1 MNKEIKEIQT
11 KIEKI
16 NDEIKRIKKIDKCLD
31 YEYFFDE
38 GIREIVKREENII
51 IFKKELMRLARKN
64 SIPYFEV
71 KNSCQKDKD
80 CLQYIEKE
88 QNSMKLVFPTLL
100 DQIEEETTLYFI
112 PQAKVLSRRDHFT
125 RTGEKKVIRLQLS
138 SGKEIEHHDY
148 INYNCNEKGLWAHF
162 KIK

>member
-1 MNKEIKEIQT
+1 MNEEIKEIQT

-16 NDEIKRIKKIDKCLD
+16 NNEIKRVEKIDKYLD
-31 YEYFFDE
+31 YDYPLDE
-38 GIREIVKREENII
+38 SLREIVKREENIMN
-51 IFKKELMRLARKN
+51 FKKELMRLARKN

-71 KNSCQKDKD
+71 KDSCQKDKD

-88 QNSMKLVFPTLL
+88 QDSMKLIFPTLL
-100 DQIEEETTLYFI
+100 NQIEEETTLYFI
-112 PQAKVLSRRDHFT
+112 PHAKVLSRRDHFT
-125 RTGEKKVIRLQLS
+125 ETGEKKVIRLILN
-138 SGKEIEHHDY
+138 SGKEIEYHDY